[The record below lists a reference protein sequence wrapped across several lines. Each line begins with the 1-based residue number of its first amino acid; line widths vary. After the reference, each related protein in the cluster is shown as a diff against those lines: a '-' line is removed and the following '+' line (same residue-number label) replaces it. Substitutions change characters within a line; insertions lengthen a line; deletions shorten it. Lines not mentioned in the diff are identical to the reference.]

1 MSPLTTSS
9 RVTMSAHKIVVSI
22 REGHVYE
29 AGTAR
34 GFKSYMLNSD
44 ISILLTASQKE
55 KLK

>member
-29 AGTAR
+29 AGTA
-34 GFKSYMLNSD
+34 
-44 ISILLTASQKE
+44 
-55 KLK
+55 